1 MWDEGC
7 WMKNRACCMEGGWG
21 MAYPLVRMI
30 ADKWSGMEQGC
41 RIDFGLSR

>member
-1 MWDEGC
+1 
-7 WMKNRACCMEGGWG
+7 MKNGTCCMEGGWG

-30 ADKWSGMEQGC
+30 ADKWSSDQGC

>member
-1 MWDEGC
+1 
-7 WMKNRACCMEGGWG
+7 MKNRACCMEGGWG

-30 ADKWSGMEQGC
+30 ADKWSGEQSC